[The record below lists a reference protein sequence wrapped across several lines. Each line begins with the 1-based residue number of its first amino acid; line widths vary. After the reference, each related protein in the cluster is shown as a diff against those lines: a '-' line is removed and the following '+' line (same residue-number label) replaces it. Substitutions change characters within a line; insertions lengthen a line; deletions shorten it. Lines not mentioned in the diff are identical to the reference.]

1 MVDNSATIPYN
12 KTIVNQIGKQ
22 MKLLD
27 KFLGNPLLYILI
39 GAVIGGGMVI
49 GGLVADVAILTTLG
63 GLVLGLTVGGVVIV
77 YIALVLC
84 LGLMR

>member
-1 MVDNSATIPYN
+1 
-12 KTIVNQIGKQ
+12 

-39 GAVIGGGMVI
+39 GAVIGGGLEV

>member
-1 MVDNSATIPYN
+1 
-12 KTIVNQIGKQ
+12 

-49 GGLVADVAILTTLG
+49 GGLVADIAILTTLG
-63 GLVLGLTVGGVVIV
+63 GALLGLTVGGVVIT
-77 YIALVLC
+77 YCALKLC
-84 LGLMR
+84 LGLWR

>member
-1 MVDNSATIPYN
+1 
-12 KTIVNQIGKQ
+12 

-39 GAVIGGGMVI
+39 GAVAGLGLVV
-49 GGLVADVAILTTLG
+49 GGLFADVAILTTLG
-63 GLVLGLTVGGVVIV
+63 GALLGLTVGGVVIV

>member
-1 MVDNSATIPYN
+1 
-12 KTIVNQIGKQ
+12 

-63 GLVLGLTVGGVVIV
+63 GLVLGLTVGGVVIA
-77 YIALVLC
+77 YAALVIC
-84 LGLMR
+84 LGFWR

>member
-1 MVDNSATIPYN
+1 
-12 KTIVNQIGKQ
+12 

-49 GGLVADVAILTTLG
+49 GGLV
-63 GLVLGLTVGGVVIV
+63 LGLTVGGVVIV
-77 YIALVLC
+77 YIAVKLC

>member
-1 MVDNSATIPYN
+1 
-12 KTIVNQIGKQ
+12 

-39 GAVIGGGMVI
+39 GAVVG
-49 GGLVADVAILTTLG
+49 GGLVVGGIFAELAILTTFG
-63 GLVLGLTVGGVVIV
+63 GALLGLTVGGVVIV
-77 YIALVLC
+77 YIAIKLC

>member
-1 MVDNSATIPYN
+1 
-12 KTIVNQIGKQ
+12 

-27 KFLGNPLLYILI
+27 KFLRNPLLYILI
-39 GAVIGGGMVI
+39 GAVAGGGMVI

-63 GLVLGLTVGGVVIV
+63 GLVLGFTVGGVVIV

>member
-1 MVDNSATIPYN
+1 
-12 KTIVNQIGKQ
+12 

-39 GAVIGGGMVI
+39 GAVAGASLVV

>member
-1 MVDNSATIPYN
+1 
-12 KTIVNQIGKQ
+12 

-63 GLVLGLTVGGVVIV
+63 GLVLGLTVGGVGIV

>member
-1 MVDNSATIPYN
+1 
-12 KTIVNQIGKQ
+12 

-49 GGLVADVAILTTLG
+49 GGLVANVAILTTLG

>member
-1 MVDNSATIPYN
+1 
-12 KTIVNQIGKQ
+12 

-49 GGLVADVAILTTLG
+49 GGLVADIAILTTLG
-63 GLVLGLTVGGVVIV
+63 GLVLGFTVGDVVIV

>member
-1 MVDNSATIPYN
+1 
-12 KTIVNQIGKQ
+12 

-39 GAVIGGGMVI
+39 GAVAGASLVVGGIFGEI
-49 GGLVADVAILTTLG
+49 AILTLG
-63 GLVLGLTVGGVVIV
+63 GLVLGFTVGGVVIV

>member
-1 MVDNSATIPYN
+1 
-12 KTIVNQIGKQ
+12 

-39 GAVIGGGMVI
+39 GAVIGGGLVI
-49 GGLVADVAILTTLG
+49 GGIFGEIAILTTLG
-63 GLVLGLTVGGVVIV
+63 GALLGLTVGGVVIV
-77 YIALVLC
+77 YIAVKLC

>member
-1 MVDNSATIPYN
+1 
-12 KTIVNQIGKQ
+12 

-39 GAVIGGGMVI
+39 GAVIGGGLVV

-63 GLVLGLTVGGVVIV
+63 GLVLGFTVGGVVIV

>member
-1 MVDNSATIPYN
+1 
-12 KTIVNQIGKQ
+12 

-39 GAVIGGGMVI
+39 GAVIGGGLVV

-63 GLVLGLTVGGVVIV
+63 GLVLGFTVGGVVIV
-77 YIALVLC
+77 YIAVKLC

>member
-1 MVDNSATIPYN
+1 
-12 KTIVNQIGKQ
+12 

-39 GAVIGGGMVI
+39 GAVIGGGLVV
-49 GGLVADVAILTTLG
+49 GGIFADLAILTTFG
-63 GLVLGLTVGGVVIV
+63 GALLGLTVGGVVIV
-77 YIALVLC
+77 YIAVKLC

>member
-1 MVDNSATIPYN
+1 
-12 KTIVNQIGKQ
+12 

-39 GAVIGGGMVI
+39 GAVIGGGLVV
-49 GGLVADVAILTTLG
+49 GGLVADVAILTILG
-63 GLVLGLTVGGVVIV
+63 GALLGLTVGGVVIV
-77 YIALVLC
+77 YIAVKLC

>member
-1 MVDNSATIPYN
+1 
-12 KTIVNQIGKQ
+12 

-39 GAVIGGGMVI
+39 GAVIGGGLVV

-63 GLVLGLTVGGVVIV
+63 GLVLGFTVGGVVIA
-77 YIALVLC
+77 YIALVIC

>member
-1 MVDNSATIPYN
+1 
-12 KTIVNQIGKQ
+12 

-39 GAVIGGGMVI
+39 GAVAGASLVI
-49 GGLVADVAILTTLG
+49 GGLVGDVAILTTLG
-63 GLVLGLTVGGVVIV
+63 GALLGLTIGGVVIV
-77 YIALVLC
+77 YIAVKLC

>member
-1 MVDNSATIPYN
+1 
-12 KTIVNQIGKQ
+12 

-39 GAVIGGGMVI
+39 GAVAGLGLVV
-49 GGLVADVAILTTLG
+49 GGLFADVAILTTFG
-63 GLVLGLTVGGVVIV
+63 GALLGLTVGGVVIV
-77 YIALVLC
+77 YIAVKLC

>member
-1 MVDNSATIPYN
+1 
-12 KTIVNQIGKQ
+12 

-39 GAVIGGGMVI
+39 GAVAGLGLVV
-49 GGLVADVAILTTLG
+49 GGLFADVAILTTIG
-63 GLVLGLTVGGVVIV
+63 GLVLGFTVGGVVIV